1 MRGFDRDC
9 VRKVVEVM
17 ESHGTRFL
25 RPARPVAVRQHF
37 IHWGTPN
44 EVRKL
49 RVDFDDGRQ
58 EMYDT
63 VLCATGRQ

>member
-1 MRGFDRDC
+1 
-9 VRKVVEVM
+9 M